1 MGAVAAVR
9 VLHRRLLADIPTEQ
23 RDAMELELAAEHEKI
38 SGGVAKAIEIGAVDQ
53 IIEPTL
59 TRSALAKT
67 IADAPHRRGSHGNIP
82 L

>member
-1 MGAVAAVR
+1 
-9 VLHRRLLADIPTEQ
+9 
-23 RDAMELELAAEHEKI
+23 MELELAAEHEKI
-38 SGGVAKAIEIGAVDQ
+38 SGGVIRAIEIGAVDEMV
-53 IIEPTL
+53 EPAL